1 MKTVIHLFVAMVT
14 LSLAACGQAT
24 VQTIN
29 TGTSANDGSGD
40 TIRLAFGKANT
51 NFAALSASIS
61 NATQAL
67 TTVKKLAYKAVT
79 NANYT
84 IATNDSA
91 VVSFGLSATRVFTLP
106 SAASVPKGWHI
117 TVSDGDGSTVSGGVI
132 LGILR
137 SGSDTVNQSNISS
150 SIGSPYQSKTL
161 FSDGV
166 SNWTVDESALTK
178 GYNLSDLTAPSVAL
192 ANLGGA
198 PIISPNFTG
207 TVTLPSGTTLAAPT
221 ISGGVT
227 IAGVV
232 NSTNLSATYAPISP
246 YVVTSTGL
254 TATVGGGVI
263 IWADGTSSSVA
274 SQSIAL
280 IANSTNYL
288 GIDLFDL
295 SLHNYIRA
303 LDMGTKFVAAVVTG
317 SSGVTSVQY
326 LAPNANAPNHRFEA
340 IKQKM
345 LAGNQM
351 VKVSIF
357 GDSISLPY
365 PTYTTNWWQAL
376 FTQPTWASSS
386 YLTHTATWYATNY
399 SVGTQSPI
407 MAMAMIGS
415 EVESPV
421 AGGGATLG
429 GNFGYADPYYSDNVS
444 GGAALISPAIE
455 TQPDLVIAGFYNQ
468 VPNFMTWLERLVQ
481 RSRATG
487 TAVILW
493 GTSADFG
500 TSNTD
505 HINNGPTERLIADQH
520 GAMYVDTWARNYEYH
535 VLLGN
540 SPTMNAD
547 TGLHPNDLGNQLYA
561 KWFRSVL
568 TARAQTPERIMA
580 SPIMVTLPN
589 GTYSQF
595 GWPWN
600 MDLEFVL
607 TGSGTSATSITY
619 NNVNTANGANPAII
633 VGQRNTST
641 GAYSCPAGSSLNWSH
656 PCAQSIAVIADGNT
670 GTWTWTLSMGGTT
683 VSTGTGGGQGPR
695 AAINELASV
704 DVLRAV
710 GAGAYNHGPS
720 DYFVNAGFKLTI
732 NTGTATIYGV
742 AIGTPARRSV
752 PIHQLE
758 YVGGGWDITN
768 TFGANWQNSGATGTF
783 TLNTAIPA
791 RATDN
796 VGDYV
801 KFNFQGAG
809 AQMLIES
816 GIGGGRVQVYFDGKL
831 VNTINTQTTSSYL
844 ETYLTA
850 SRFIPVNLFAP
861 TSGDNN
867 FFGSAQHSVKVVLIS
882 GTSSPYAGSPTVGYR
897 RLKVVGFNIFG
908 SHFFR

>member
-1 MKTVIHLFVAMVT
+1 MKTVINLLVAMLT
-14 LSLAACGQAT
+14 LSLAACAQTT

-29 TGTSANDGSGD
+29 TGTAANDGTGD
-40 TIRLAFGKANT
+40 SLRLAFGKANT
-51 NFAALSASIS
+51 NFVALSASIS

-84 IATNDSA
+84 ITTNDSTVA
-91 VVSFGLSATRVFTLP
+91 AFGLSATRVFTLP
-106 SAASVPKGWHI
+106 AAASVPKGWHV
-117 TVSDGDGSTVSGGVI
+117 TVSDGDGSTLVGSAIV
-132 LGILR
+132 GIAR
-137 SGSDTVNQSNISS
+137 SGSDTINQGIGSI
-150 SIGSPYQSKTL
+150 IGSPYQSKTF

-166 SNWTVDESALTK
+166 SNWSVDESTLTK
-178 GYNLSDLTAPSVAL
+178 GALLSDLTAPSVAL

-198 PIISPNFTG
+198 P
-207 TVTLPSGTTLAAPT
+207 V
-221 ISGGVT
+221 
-227 IAGVV
+227 
-232 NSTNLSATYAPISP
+232 SP
-246 YVVTSTGL
+246 YVVTTSGL

-263 IWADGTSSSVA
+263 IWADGTSSTVA
-274 SQSIAL
+274 SQSIGL

-295 SLHNYIRA
+295 SIHNYARA
-303 LDMGTKFVAAVVTG
+303 LDMGTKFVAAVITG
-317 SSGVTSVQY
+317 SSGVTSFQY
-326 LAPNANAPNHRFEA
+326 LAQNANAPPHRFEA
-340 IKQKM
+340 IKQKL

-376 FTQPTWASSS
+376 FTQSTWASSS
-386 YLTHTATWYATNY
+386 YLPHTATWYVTNY
-399 SVGTQSPI
+399 AVGTQSPI

-468 VPNFMTWLERLVQ
+468 VPNFMAWLERLVQ

-487 TAVILW
+487 AAVILW

-520 GAMYVDTWARNYEYH
+520 GAMYLDTWARNYEYH
-535 VLLGN
+535 ILLGN
-540 SPTMNAD
+540 TPTMNAD
-547 TGLHPNDLGNQLYA
+547 TGLHPNDLGHQLYA

-568 TARAQTPERIMA
+568 TAHAQTPERIMA
-580 SPIMVTLPN
+580 SPIMVALPN

-607 TGSGTSATSITY
+607 LGSGTSATSITY

-641 GAYSCPAGSSLNWSH
+641 GAYSCPAGSSLNWTH

-710 GAGAYNHGPS
+710 GAGAYNHGVS

-732 NTGTATIYGV
+732 NTGTAIIYGI
-742 AIGTPARRSV
+742 AIGTPAKRSV

-783 TLNTAIPA
+783 VLNTAIPA
-791 RATDN
+791 RATDV

-801 KFNFQGAG
+801 KFNFHGSG
-809 AQMLIES
+809 AQILLES

-844 ETYLTA
+844 ETYLAA
-850 SRFIPVNLFAP
+850 SRFIPINLFAP

-867 FFGSAQHSVKVVLIS
+867 FFGSAQHTVKIVLIT
-882 GTSSPYAGSPTVGYR
+882 GTSSPNTPSPTTGYR
-897 RLKVVGFNIFG
+897 RFKVVGASVFG